1 MICEATSLKKYID
14 KSPRLFFVYGPEIIL
29 KNDSIDHINEF
40 YKKHGFTEK
49 KAIFDKDFKD
59 IEKILIENA
68 GGSLFGSKTIIEI
81 FHNGGKIP
89 KEITN
94 IFEIPNINKMENIV
108 IIIRSAIEKINQ
120 KTKWVKRMNDISLI
134 VQCAKLKSFEE
145 KIWVKDRLSFMN
157 ERDAKNYTNKITDL
171 FSGNLVAQNNEINIL
186 KLTYSEESNNQDIGI
201 DNAEFLP
208 YQLEDKIIE
217 LNTNYALRISK
228 SIKKNDDHY
237 GPLLVFIM
245 GKIINTSVSV
255 HQNINK
261 NSSLEKTG
269 IWRSKMPAYI
279 NFIKKNTLKKMMPL
293 QKKVY
298 ELDLAAKGLAG
309 ITKDQFWQ
317 EIDNMII
324 DLTTT

>member
-1 MICEATSLKKYID
+1 MICEATSLTKYID
-14 KSPRLFFVYGPEIIL
+14 KSPRLFFIFGPEIIL
-29 KNDSIDHINEF
+29 KNTSIDQINEF
-40 YKKHGFTEK
+40 YKKNGFTEK
-49 KAIFDKDFKD
+49 KAIFEKDFKD
-59 IEKILIENA
+59 IERILIENA

-108 IIIRSAIEKINQ
+108 IIIRSALEKINQ
-120 KTKWVKRMNDISLI
+120 ATKWVKKMNDISLI
-134 VQCAKLKSFEE
+134 VQCAKLKPYEE
-145 KIWVKDRLSFMN
+145 KVWVKGKLTFMN
-157 ERDAKNYTNKITDL
+157 EEDAKNYTDRITDM
-171 FSGNLVAQNNEINIL
+171 FSGNLVAQNNEINVL
-186 KLTYSEESNNQDIGI
+186 KLTYSEESNNVDIGI
-201 DNAEFLP
+201 DDAEFLP

-255 HQNINK
+255 HQNINT
-261 NSSLEKTG
+261 NSSLEKAG
-269 IWRSKMPAYI
+269 IWKSKIPAYV

-298 ELDLAAKGLAG
+298 ELDLASKGLAG

-324 DLTTT
+324 DLTST

>member
-1 MICEATSLKKYID
+1 MICEATSLTKYID
-14 KSPRLFFVYGPEIIL
+14 KSPRLFFIFGPEIIL
-29 KNDSIDHINEF
+29 KNTSIDQINEF
-40 YKKHGFTEK
+40 YKKNGFTEK
-49 KAIFDKDFKD
+49 KAIFEKDFKD
-59 IEKILIENA
+59 IERILIENA

-108 IIIRSAIEKINQ
+108 IIIRSAVEKINQ
-120 KTKWVKRMNDISLI
+120 ATKWVKKMNDISLI
-134 VQCAKLKSFEE
+134 VQCAKLKPYEE
-145 KIWVKDRLSFMN
+145 KVWVKGKLTFMN
-157 ERDAKNYTNKITDL
+157 DEDAKNYTDRITDM
-171 FSGNLVAQNNEINIL
+171 FSGNLVAQNNEINVL
-186 KLTYSEESNNQDIGI
+186 KLTYSEESNNVDIGI
-201 DNAEFLP
+201 DDAEFLP

-245 GKIINTSVSV
+245 GKIINTSVSAY
-255 HQNINK
+255 QNINT
-261 NSSLEKTG
+261 NSSLEKAG
-269 IWRSKMPAYI
+269 IWKSKIPAYV

-324 DLTTT
+324 DLTST

>member
-1 MICEATSLKKYID
+1 MICEATSLSKYID
-14 KSPRLFFVYGPEIIL
+14 KSPRLFFIFGPEIIL
-29 KNDSIDHINEF
+29 KNTSIDQINEF
-40 YKKHGFTEK
+40 YKKNGFTEK
-49 KAIFDKDFKD
+49 KAIFEKDFKD
-59 IEKILIENA
+59 IERILIENA

-108 IIIRSAIEKINQ
+108 IIIRSALEKINQ
-120 KTKWVKRMNDISLI
+120 ATKWVKKMNSISLI
-134 VQCAKLKSFEE
+134 VQCAKLKPYEE
-145 KIWVKDRLSFMN
+145 KVWVKGKLTFMN
-157 ERDAKNYTNKITDL
+157 EEDAKNYTDRITDM
-171 FSGNLVAQNNEINIL
+171 FSGNLVAQNNEINVL
-186 KLTYSEESNNQDIGI
+186 KLTYSEESNNVDIGI
-201 DNAEFLP
+201 DDAEFLP

-237 GPLLVFIM
+237 GPLLVFII
-245 GKIINTSVSV
+245 GKIINTSVSAY
-255 HQNINK
+255 QNINT
-261 NSSLEKTG
+261 NSSLEKAG
-269 IWRSKMPAYI
+269 IWKSKIPAYV

>member
-1 MICEATSLKKYID
+1 MICEATSLSKYID
-14 KSPRLFFVYGPEIIL
+14 KSPRLFFIFGPEIIL
-29 KNDSIDHINEF
+29 KNTSIDQINEF
-40 YKKHGFTEK
+40 YKKNGFTEK
-49 KAIFDKDFKD
+49 KAIFEKDFKD
-59 IEKILIENA
+59 IERILIENA

-108 IIIRSAIEKINQ
+108 IIIRSALEKINQ
-120 KTKWVKRMNDISLI
+120 ATKWVKKMNDISLI
-134 VQCAKLKSFEE
+134 VQCAKLKPFEE
-145 KIWVKDRLSFMN
+145 KIWVKGKLTFMN
-157 ERDAKNYTNKITDL
+157 EEDAKNYTDRITDM
-171 FSGNLVAQNNEINIL
+171 FSGNLVAQNNEINVL
-186 KLTYSEESNNQDIGI
+186 KLTYSEESNNVDIGI
-201 DNAEFLP
+201 DDAEFLP

-245 GKIINTSVSV
+245 GKIINTSVSAY
-255 HQNINK
+255 QNINT
-261 NSSLEKTG
+261 NSSLEKAG
-269 IWRSKMPAYI
+269 IWKSKIPAYV

>member
-14 KSPRLFFVYGPEIIL
+14 KSPRLFFIYGPEIIL
-29 KNDSIDHINEF
+29 KNDSIDRINEF

-59 IEKILIENA
+59 IERILIENA

-94 IFEIPNINKMENIV
+94 IFEIPNINKMQNIV
-108 IIIRSAIEKINQ
+108 IIIRSAIEKINL

-157 ERDAKNYTNKITDL
+157 ERDAKNYTNKITDM

-261 NSSLEKTG
+261 NSSLEKAG

>member
-1 MICEATSLKKYID
+1 MICEATSLTKYID
-14 KSPRLFFVYGPEIIL
+14 KSPRLFFIFGPEIIL
-29 KNDSIDHINEF
+29 KNTSIDQINEF
-40 YKKHGFTEK
+40 YKKNGFTEK
-49 KAIFDKDFKD
+49 KAIFEKDFKD
-59 IEKILIENA
+59 IERILIENA

-108 IIIRSAIEKINQ
+108 IIIRSALEKINQ
-120 KTKWVKRMNDISLI
+120 ATKWVKKMNDISLI
-134 VQCAKLKSFEE
+134 VQCAKLKPFEE
-145 KIWVKDRLSFMN
+145 KIWVKGKLTFMN
-157 ERDAKNYTNKITDL
+157 EEDAKNYTDRITDM
-171 FSGNLVAQNNEINIL
+171 FSGNLVAQNNEINVL
-186 KLTYSEESNNQDIGI
+186 KLTYSEESNNVDIGI
-201 DNAEFLP
+201 DDAEFLP

-245 GKIINTSVSV
+245 GKIINTSVSAY
-255 HQNINK
+255 QNINT
-261 NSSLEKTG
+261 NSSLEKAG
-269 IWRSKMPAYI
+269 IWKSKIPAYV

-324 DLTTT
+324 DLTSN

>member
-1 MICEATSLKKYID
+1 MICEATSLTKYID
-14 KSPRLFFVYGPEIIL
+14 KSPRLFFIFGSEVIL
-29 KNDSIDHINEF
+29 KNTSIDQINEF
-40 YKKHGFTEK
+40 YKKNGFTEK
-49 KAIFDKDFKD
+49 KAIFEKDFKD
-59 IEKILIENA
+59 IERILIENA

-108 IIIRSAIEKINQ
+108 IIIRSALEKINQ
-120 KTKWVKRMNDISLI
+120 ATKWVKKMNDISLI
-134 VQCAKLKSFEE
+134 VQCAKLKPYEE
-145 KIWVKDRLSFMN
+145 KVWVKGKLTFMN
-157 ERDAKNYTNKITDL
+157 EEDAKNYTDRITDM
-171 FSGNLVAQNNEINIL
+171 FSGNLVAQNNEINVL
-186 KLTYSEESNNQDIGI
+186 KLTYSEESNNVDIGI
-201 DNAEFLP
+201 DDAEFLP

-245 GKIINTSVSV
+245 GKIINTSVSAY
-255 HQNINK
+255 QNINT
-261 NSSLEKTG
+261 NSSLEKAG
-269 IWRSKMPAYI
+269 IWKSKIPAYV

-298 ELDLAAKGLAG
+298 ELDLASKGLAG

>member
-59 IEKILIENA
+59 IERILIENA

-108 IIIRSAIEKINQ
+108 IIIRSAIEKINL

-157 ERDAKNYTNKITDL
+157 ERDAKNYTNKITDM

-261 NSSLEKTG
+261 NSSLEKAG

>member
-1 MICEATSLKKYID
+1 MICEATSLTKYID
-14 KSPRLFFVYGPEIIL
+14 KSPRLFFIFGPEIIL
-29 KNDSIDHINEF
+29 KNTSIDQINEF
-40 YKKHGFTEK
+40 YKKNGFTEK
-49 KAIFDKDFKD
+49 KAIFEKDFKD
-59 IEKILIENA
+59 IERILIENA

-108 IIIRSAIEKINQ
+108 IIIRSAVEKINQ
-120 KTKWVKRMNDISLI
+120 ATKWVKKMNSISLI
-134 VQCAKLKSFEE
+134 VQCAKLKPYEE
-145 KIWVKDRLSFMN
+145 KVWVKGKLTFMN
-157 ERDAKNYTNKITDL
+157 DEDAKNYTDRITDM
-171 FSGNLVAQNNEINIL
+171 FSGNLVAQNNEINVL
-186 KLTYSEESNNQDIGI
+186 KLTYSEESNNVDIGI
-201 DNAEFLP
+201 DDAEFLP

-245 GKIINTSVSV
+245 GKIINTSVSAY
-255 HQNINK
+255 QNINT
-261 NSSLEKTG
+261 NSSLEKAG
-269 IWRSKMPAYI
+269 IWKSKIPAYV

-298 ELDLAAKGLAG
+298 ELDLASKGLAG

-324 DLTTT
+324 DLTSN

>member
-59 IEKILIENA
+59 IERILIENA

-108 IIIRSAIEKINQ
+108 IIIRSAIEKINL

-145 KIWVKDRLSFMN
+145 KVWVKDRLSFMN

-261 NSSLEKTG
+261 NSSLEKAG

>member
-1 MICEATSLKKYID
+1 MICEATSLTKYID
-14 KSPRLFFVYGPEIIL
+14 KSPRLFFIFGSEVIL
-29 KNDSIDHINEF
+29 KNTSIDQINEF
-40 YKKHGFTEK
+40 YKKNGFTEK
-49 KAIFDKDFKD
+49 KAIFEKDFKD
-59 IEKILIENA
+59 IERILIENA

-108 IIIRSAIEKINQ
+108 IIIRSASEKINQ
-120 KTKWVKRMNDISLI
+120 ATKWVKKMNDISLI
-134 VQCAKLKSFEE
+134 VQCAKLKPYEE
-145 KIWVKDRLSFMN
+145 KVWVKGKLTFMN
-157 ERDAKNYTNKITDL
+157 EEDAKNYTDRITDM
-171 FSGNLVAQNNEINIL
+171 FSGNLVAQNNEINVL
-186 KLTYSEESNNQDIGI
+186 KLTYSEESNNVDIGI
-201 DNAEFLP
+201 DDAEFLP

-245 GKIINTSVSV
+245 GKIINTSVSAY
-255 HQNINK
+255 QNINT
-261 NSSLEKTG
+261 NSSLEKAG
-269 IWRSKMPAYI
+269 IWKSKIPAYV

-324 DLTTT
+324 DLTSN

>member
-1 MICEATSLKKYID
+1 MICEATSLTKYID
-14 KSPRLFFVYGPEIIL
+14 KSPRLFFIFGAEIIL
-29 KNDSIDHINEF
+29 KNTSIDQINKF
-40 YKKHGFTEK
+40 YKKNGFTEK
-49 KAIFDKDFKD
+49 KAILEKDFKD
-59 IEKILIENA
+59 IERILIENA
-68 GGSLFGSKTIIEI
+68 VGSLFGSKTIIEI

-108 IIIRSAIEKINQ
+108 IIIRSALEKINQ
-120 KTKWVKRMNDISLI
+120 ATKWVKKMNDISLI
-134 VQCAKLKSFEE
+134 VQCAKLKPFEE
-145 KIWVKDRLSFMN
+145 KIWVRGKLTFMN
-157 ERDAKNYTNKITDL
+157 EEDAKNYTDRITDM
-171 FSGNLVAQNNEINIL
+171 FSGNLVAQNNEINVL
-186 KLTYSEESNNQDIGI
+186 KLTYSEESNNVDIGI
-201 DNAEFLP
+201 DDAEFLP

-245 GKIINTSVSV
+245 GKIINTSVSAY
-255 HQNINK
+255 QNINT
-261 NSSLEKTG
+261 NSSLEKAG
-269 IWRSKMPAYI
+269 IWKSKIPAYV

-324 DLTTT
+324 DLTTN

>member
-1 MICEATSLKKYID
+1 MICEATSLTKYID
-14 KSPRLFFVYGPEIIL
+14 KSPRLFFIFGPEIIL
-29 KNDSIDHINEF
+29 KNTSIDQMNEF
-40 YKKHGFTEK
+40 YKKNGFTEK
-49 KAIFDKDFKD
+49 KAIFEKDFKD
-59 IEKILIENA
+59 IERILIENA

-108 IIIRSAIEKINQ
+108 IIIRSAVEKINQ
-120 KTKWVKRMNDISLI
+120 ATKWVKKMNDISLI
-134 VQCAKLKSFEE
+134 VQCAKLKPYEE
-145 KIWVKDRLSFMN
+145 KVWVKGKLTFMN
-157 ERDAKNYTNKITDL
+157 DEDAKNYTDRITDM
-171 FSGNLVAQNNEINIL
+171 FSGNLVAQNNEINVL
-186 KLTYSEESNNQDIGI
+186 KLTYSEESNNVDIGI
-201 DNAEFLP
+201 DDAEFLP

-245 GKIINTSVSV
+245 GKIINTSVSAY
-255 HQNINK
+255 QNINT
-261 NSSLEKTG
+261 NSSLEKAG
-269 IWRSKMPAYI
+269 IWKSKIPAYV

-309 ITKDQFWQ
+309 ITQDQFWQ

-324 DLTTT
+324 DLTSN

>member
-1 MICEATSLKKYID
+1 LICEATSLTKYID
-14 KSPRLFFVYGPEIIL
+14 KSPRLFFIFGPEIIL
-29 KNDSIDHINEF
+29 KNTSIDQINEF
-40 YKKHGFTEK
+40 YKKNGFTEK
-49 KAIFDKDFKD
+49 KAIFEKDFKD
-59 IEKILIENA
+59 IERILIENA

-108 IIIRSAIEKINQ
+108 IIIRSAVEKINQ
-120 KTKWVKRMNDISLI
+120 ATKWVKKMNDISLI
-134 VQCAKLKSFEE
+134 VQCAKLKPYEE
-145 KIWVKDRLSFMN
+145 KVWVKGKLTFMN
-157 ERDAKNYTNKITDL
+157 EEDAKNYTDRITDM
-171 FSGNLVAQNNEINIL
+171 FSGNLVAQNNEINVL
-186 KLTYSEESNNQDIGI
+186 KLTYSEESNNVDIGI
-201 DNAEFLP
+201 DDAEFLP

-245 GKIINTSVSV
+245 GKIINTSVSAY
-255 HQNINK
+255 QNINT
-261 NSSLEKTG
+261 NSSLEKAG
-269 IWRSKMPAYI
+269 IWKSKIPAYV

-298 ELDLAAKGLAG
+298 ELDLASKGLAG

-317 EIDNMII
+317 EVDNMII
-324 DLTTT
+324 DLTST

>member
-1 MICEATSLKKYID
+1 MICEATSLTKYID
-14 KSPRLFFVYGPEIIL
+14 KSPRLFFIFGPEIIL
-29 KNDSIDHINEF
+29 KNTSIDQINEF
-40 YKKHGFTEK
+40 YKKSGFTEK
-49 KAIFDKDFKD
+49 KAIFEKDFKD
-59 IEKILIENA
+59 IERILIENA

-108 IIIRSAIEKINQ
+108 IIIRSALEKINQ
-120 KTKWVKRMNDISLI
+120 ATKWVKKMNDISLI
-134 VQCAKLKSFEE
+134 VQCAKLKPYEE
-145 KIWVKDRLSFMN
+145 KIWVKGKLTFMN
-157 ERDAKNYTNKITDL
+157 EEDAKNYTDRITDM
-171 FSGNLVAQNNEINIL
+171 FSGNLVAQNNEINVL
-186 KLTYSEESNNQDIGI
+186 KLSYSEESNNVDIGI
-201 DNAEFLP
+201 DDAEFLP

-237 GPLLVFIM
+237 GPLLVFII
-245 GKIINTSVSV
+245 GKIINTSVSAY
-255 HQNINK
+255 QNINT
-261 NSSLEKTG
+261 NSSLEKAG
-269 IWRSKMPAYI
+269 IWKSKIPAYV

-324 DLTTT
+324 DLTST

>member
-1 MICEATSLKKYID
+1 MICEATSLTKYID
-14 KSPRLFFVYGPEIIL
+14 KSPRLFFIFGPEIIL
-29 KNDSIDHINEF
+29 KNTSIDQINEF
-40 YKKHGFTEK
+40 YKKNGFTEK
-49 KAIFDKDFKD
+49 KAIFEKDFKD
-59 IEKILIENA
+59 IERILIENA

-108 IIIRSAIEKINQ
+108 IIIRSALEKINQ
-120 KTKWVKRMNDISLI
+120 ATKWVKKMNDISLI
-134 VQCAKLKSFEE
+134 VQCAKLKPYEE
-145 KIWVKDRLSFMN
+145 KVWVKGKLTFMN
-157 ERDAKNYTNKITDL
+157 DEDAKNYTDRITDM
-171 FSGNLVAQNNEINIL
+171 FSGNLVAQNNEINVL
-186 KLTYSEESNNQDIGI
+186 KLTYSEESNNVDIGI
-201 DNAEFLP
+201 DDAEFLP

-245 GKIINTSVSV
+245 GKIINTSVSAY
-255 HQNINK
+255 QNINT
-261 NSSLEKTG
+261 NSSLEKAG
-269 IWRSKMPAYI
+269 IWKSKIPAYV

-324 DLTTT
+324 DLTST

>member
-1 MICEATSLKKYID
+1 MICEATSLTKYID
-14 KSPRLFFVYGPEIIL
+14 KSPRLFFIFGPEIIL
-29 KNDSIDHINEF
+29 KNTSIDQINEF
-40 YKKHGFTEK
+40 YKKNGFTEK
-49 KAIFDKDFKD
+49 KAIFEKDFKD
-59 IEKILIENA
+59 IERILIENA

-108 IIIRSAIEKINQ
+108 IIIRSAVEKINQ
-120 KTKWVKRMNDISLI
+120 ATKWVKKMNSISLI
-134 VQCAKLKSFEE
+134 VQCAKLKPYEE
-145 KIWVKDRLSFMN
+145 KVWVKGKLTFMN
-157 ERDAKNYTNKITDL
+157 EEDAKNYTDRITDM
-171 FSGNLVAQNNEINIL
+171 FSGNLVAQNNEINVL
-186 KLTYSEESNNQDIGI
+186 KLTYSEESNNVDIGI
-201 DNAEFLP
+201 DDAEFLP

-245 GKIINTSVSV
+245 GKIINTSVSAY
-255 HQNINK
+255 QNINT
-261 NSSLEKTG
+261 NSSLEKAG
-269 IWRSKMPAYI
+269 IWKSKIPAYV

-298 ELDLAAKGLAG
+298 ELDLASKGLAG

-324 DLTTT
+324 DLTST

>member
-1 MICEATSLKKYID
+1 MICEATSLTKYID
-14 KSPRLFFVYGPEIIL
+14 KSPRLFFIFGSEVIL
-29 KNDSIDHINEF
+29 KNTSIDQINEF
-40 YKKHGFTEK
+40 YKKNGFTEK
-49 KAIFDKDFKD
+49 KAIFEKDFKD
-59 IEKILIENA
+59 IERILIENA

-108 IIIRSAIEKINQ
+108 IIIRSALEKINQ
-120 KTKWVKRMNDISLI
+120 KTKWVKKMNDISLI
-134 VQCAKLKSFEE
+134 VQCAKLKPFEE
-145 KIWVKDRLSFMN
+145 KIWVKGKLTFMN
-157 ERDAKNYTNKITDL
+157 EEDAKNYTDRITDM
-171 FSGNLVAQNNEINIL
+171 FSGNLVAQNNEINVL
-186 KLTYSEESNNQDIGI
+186 KLTYSEESNNVDIGI
-201 DNAEFLP
+201 DDAEFLP

-245 GKIINTSVSV
+245 GKIINTSVSAY
-255 HQNINK
+255 QNINT
-261 NSSLEKTG
+261 NSSLEKAG
-269 IWRSKMPAYI
+269 IWKSKIPAYV

-324 DLTTT
+324 DLTSN

>member
-68 GGSLFGSKTIIEI
+68 GGSLFGSKTIVEI

-120 KTKWVKRMNDISLI
+120 KTKWVNRMNDISLI

-145 KIWVKDRLSFMN
+145 KVWVKDRLSFMN
-157 ERDAKNYTNKITDL
+157 ERDAKNYTNKITDM

-261 NSSLEKTG
+261 NSSLEKAG

>member
-59 IEKILIENA
+59 IERILIENA
-68 GGSLFGSKTIIEI
+68 GGSLFGSKTIVEI

-145 KIWVKDRLSFMN
+145 KVWVKDRLSFMN
-157 ERDAKNYTNKITDL
+157 ERDAKNYTNKITDM

-261 NSSLEKTG
+261 NSSLEKAG

>member
-1 MICEATSLKKYID
+1 M
-14 KSPRLFFVYGPEIIL
+14 YGPEIIL

-59 IEKILIENA
+59 IERILIENA

-145 KIWVKDRLSFMN
+145 KVWVKDRLSFMN
-157 ERDAKNYTNKITDL
+157 ERDAKNYTNKITDM

-261 NSSLEKTG
+261 NSSLEKAG

>member
-1 MICEATSLKKYID
+1 MICEATSLTKYID
-14 KSPRLFFVYGPEIIL
+14 KSPRLFFIFGPEIIL
-29 KNDSIDHINEF
+29 KNTSIDQMNEF
-40 YKKHGFTEK
+40 YKKNGFTEK
-49 KAIFDKDFKD
+49 KAIFEKDFKD
-59 IEKILIENA
+59 IERILIENA

-108 IIIRSAIEKINQ
+108 IIIRSAVEKINQ
-120 KTKWVKRMNDISLI
+120 ATKWVKKMNDISLI
-134 VQCAKLKSFEE
+134 VQCAKLKPYEE
-145 KIWVKDRLSFMN
+145 KVWVKGKLTFMN
-157 ERDAKNYTNKITDL
+157 DEDAKNYTDRITDM
-171 FSGNLVAQNNEINIL
+171 FSGNLVAQNNEINVL
-186 KLTYSEESNNQDIGI
+186 KLTYSEESNNVDIGI
-201 DNAEFLP
+201 DDAEFLP

-245 GKIINTSVSV
+245 GKIINTSVSAY
-255 HQNINK
+255 QNINT
-261 NSSLEKTG
+261 NSSLEKAG
-269 IWRSKMPAYI
+269 IWKSKIPAYV

-298 ELDLAAKGLAG
+298 ELDLASKGLAG

-324 DLTTT
+324 DLTST

>member
-1 MICEATSLKKYID
+1 LICDAGSLKKYID
-14 KSPRLFFVYGPEIIL
+14 KSPQIFFVFGPEIVL
-29 KNDSIDHINEF
+29 KNNSSDLIKQF
-40 YKKHGFTEK
+40 YEEKGFTERK
-49 KAIFDKDFKD
+49 TVFEKDFKN
-59 IEKILIENA
+59 IEKLIIENA

-89 KEITN
+89 KDITN
-94 IFEIPNINKMENIV
+94 IFEISNIEKMENIV
-108 IIIRSAIEKINQ
+108 IVIRSGLEKINQ
-120 KTKWVKRMNDISLI
+120 KTKWVKKMNALALI
-134 VQCAKLKSFEE
+134 IQCTKLKSFEE
-145 KIWVKDRLSFMN
+145 KIWVKNQLDFMSEKN
-157 ERDAKNYTNKITDL
+157 AKEYTERITDIY
-171 FSGNLVAQNNEINIL
+171 SGNLIAQNNEISIL
-186 KLTYSEESNNQDIGI
+186 KLTYSEDRNDQDIGS

-217 LNTNYALRISK
+217 LNTDYALRIAK

-237 GPLLVFIM
+237 GPLLVFII
-245 GKIINTSVSV
+245 GKIITTSVSC
-255 HQNINK
+255 HQNK
-261 NSSLEKTG
+261 NTSLEKAG
-269 IWRSKMPAYI
+269 IWKNKIPAYM

-298 ELDLAAKGLAG
+298 ELDLASKGLAG

>member
-1 MICEATSLKKYID
+1 LICEATSLTKYID
-14 KSPRLFFVYGPEIIL
+14 KSPRLFFIFGPEIIL
-29 KNDSIDHINEF
+29 KNTSIDQINEF
-40 YKKHGFTEK
+40 YKKNGFTEK
-49 KAIFDKDFKD
+49 KAIFEKDFKD
-59 IEKILIENA
+59 IERILIENA

-108 IIIRSAIEKINQ
+108 IIIRSAVEKINQ
-120 KTKWVKRMNDISLI
+120 ATKWVKKMNDISLI
-134 VQCAKLKSFEE
+134 VQCAKLKPYEE
-145 KIWVKDRLSFMN
+145 KVWVKGKLTFMN
-157 ERDAKNYTNKITDL
+157 DEDAKNYTDRITDM
-171 FSGNLVAQNNEINIL
+171 FSGNLVAQNNEINVL
-186 KLTYSEESNNQDIGI
+186 KLTYSEESNNVDIGI
-201 DNAEFLP
+201 DDAEFLP

-245 GKIINTSVSV
+245 GKIINTSVSAY
-255 HQNINK
+255 QNINT
-261 NSSLEKTG
+261 NSSLEKAG
-269 IWRSKMPAYI
+269 IWKSKIPAYV

-298 ELDLAAKGLAG
+298 ELDLASKGLAG

-324 DLTTT
+324 DLTST

>member
-1 MICEATSLKKYID
+1 MICEATSLTKYID
-14 KSPRLFFVYGPEIIL
+14 KSPRLFFIFGPEIIL
-29 KNDSIDHINEF
+29 KNTSIDQINEF
-40 YKKHGFTEK
+40 YKKNGFTEK
-49 KAIFDKDFKD
+49 KAIFEKNFKD
-59 IEKILIENA
+59 IERILIENA

-108 IIIRSAIEKINQ
+108 IIIRSALEKINQ
-120 KTKWVKRMNDISLI
+120 ATKWVKKMNDISLI
-134 VQCAKLKSFEE
+134 VQCAKLKPYEE
-145 KIWVKDRLSFMN
+145 KVWVKGKLTFMN
-157 ERDAKNYTNKITDL
+157 EEDAKNYTDRITDM
-171 FSGNLVAQNNEINIL
+171 FSGNLVAQNNEINVL
-186 KLTYSEESNNQDIGI
+186 KLTYSEESNNVDIGI
-201 DNAEFLP
+201 DDAEFLP

-245 GKIINTSVSV
+245 GKIINTSVSAY
-255 HQNINK
+255 QNINT
-261 NSSLEKTG
+261 NSSLEKAG
-269 IWRSKMPAYI
+269 IWKSKIPAYV

-324 DLTTT
+324 DLTSN

>member
-1 MICEATSLKKYID
+1 LICEATSLTKYID
-14 KSPRLFFVYGPEIIL
+14 KSPRLFFIFGPEIIL
-29 KNDSIDHINEF
+29 KNTSIDQINEF
-40 YKKHGFTEK
+40 YKKNGFTEK
-49 KAIFDKDFKD
+49 KAIFEKDFKD
-59 IEKILIENA
+59 IERILIENA

-108 IIIRSAIEKINQ
+108 IIIRSAVEKINQ
-120 KTKWVKRMNDISLI
+120 ATKWVKKMNDISLI
-134 VQCAKLKSFEE
+134 VQCAKLKPYEE
-145 KIWVKDRLSFMN
+145 KVWVKGKLTFMN
-157 ERDAKNYTNKITDL
+157 EEDAKNYTDRITDM
-171 FSGNLVAQNNEINIL
+171 FSGNLVAQNNEINVL
-186 KLTYSEESNNQDIGI
+186 KLTYSEESNNVDIGI
-201 DNAEFLP
+201 DDAEFLP

-245 GKIINTSVSV
+245 GKIINTSVSAY
-255 HQNINK
+255 QNINT
-261 NSSLEKTG
+261 NSSLEKAG
-269 IWRSKMPAYI
+269 IWKSKIPAYV

-298 ELDLAAKGLAG
+298 ELDLASKGLAG

-324 DLTTT
+324 DLTST

>member
-1 MICEATSLKKYID
+1 MICEATSLTKYID
-14 KSPRLFFVYGPEIIL
+14 KSPRLFFIFGPEIIL
-29 KNDSIDHINEF
+29 KNTSIDQINEF
-40 YKKHGFTEK
+40 YKKNGFTEK
-49 KAIFDKDFKD
+49 KAIFEKDFKD
-59 IEKILIENA
+59 IERILIENA

-108 IIIRSAIEKINQ
+108 IIIRSALEKINQ
-120 KTKWVKRMNDISLI
+120 ATKWVKKMNDISLI
-134 VQCAKLKSFEE
+134 VQCAKLKPYEE
-145 KIWVKDRLSFMN
+145 KVWVKSKLTFMN
-157 ERDAKNYTNKITDL
+157 EEDAINYTDRITDM
-171 FSGNLVAQNNEINIL
+171 FSGNLVAQNNEINVL
-186 KLTYSEESNNQDIGI
+186 KLTYSEESNNVDIGI
-201 DNAEFLP
+201 DDAEFLP

-245 GKIINTSVSV
+245 GKIINTSVSAY
-255 HQNINK
+255 QNINT
-261 NSSLEKTG
+261 NSSLEKAG
-269 IWRSKMPAYI
+269 IWKSKIPAYV

-324 DLTTT
+324 DLTSN

>member
-1 MICEATSLKKYID
+1 MICEATSLTKYID
-14 KSPRLFFVYGPEIIL
+14 KSPRLFFIFGPEIIL
-29 KNDSIDHINEF
+29 KNTSIDQINEF
-40 YKKHGFTEK
+40 YKKNGFTEK
-49 KAIFDKDFKD
+49 KAIFEKDFKD
-59 IEKILIENA
+59 IERILIENA

-108 IIIRSAIEKINQ
+108 IIIRSAVEKINQ
-120 KTKWVKRMNDISLI
+120 ATKWVKKMNDISLI
-134 VQCAKLKSFEE
+134 VQCAKLKPYEE
-145 KIWVKDRLSFMN
+145 KVWVKGKLTFMN
-157 ERDAKNYTNKITDL
+157 DEDAKNYTDRITDM
-171 FSGNLVAQNNEINIL
+171 FSGNLVAQNNEINVL
-186 KLTYSEESNNQDIGI
+186 KLTYSEESNNVDIGI
-201 DNAEFLP
+201 DDAEFLP

-245 GKIINTSVSV
+245 GKIINTSVSAY
-255 HQNINK
+255 QNINT
-261 NSSLEKTG
+261 NSSLEKAG
-269 IWRSKMPAYI
+269 IWKSKIPAYV

-298 ELDLAAKGLAG
+298 ELDLASKGLAG

-324 DLTTT
+324 DLTSN

>member
-1 MICEATSLKKYID
+1 MICEATSLTKYID
-14 KSPRLFFVYGPEIIL
+14 KSPRLFFIFGPEIIL
-29 KNDSIDHINEF
+29 KNTSIDQINEF
-40 YKKHGFTEK
+40 YKKNGFTEK
-49 KAIFDKDFKD
+49 KAIFEKDFKD
-59 IEKILIENA
+59 IERILIENA

-108 IIIRSAIEKINQ
+108 IIIRSALEKINQ
-120 KTKWVKRMNDISLI
+120 ATKWVKKMNNISLI
-134 VQCAKLKSFEE
+134 VQCAKLKPYEE
-145 KIWVKDRLSFMN
+145 KVWVKGKLTFMN
-157 ERDAKNYTNKITDL
+157 EEDAKNYTDRITDM
-171 FSGNLVAQNNEINIL
+171 FSGNLVAQNNEINVL
-186 KLTYSEESNNQDIGI
+186 KLTYSEESNNVDIGI
-201 DNAEFLP
+201 DDAEFLP

-245 GKIINTSVSV
+245 GKIINTSVSAY
-255 HQNINK
+255 QNINT
-261 NSSLEKTG
+261 NSSLEKAG
-269 IWRSKMPAYI
+269 IWKSKIPAYV

-324 DLTTT
+324 DLTSN

>member
-14 KSPRLFFVYGPEIIL
+14 KSPRLFFIFGPEIIL
-29 KNDSIDHINEF
+29 KNTSIDQINEF
-40 YKKHGFTEK
+40 YKKNGFTEK
-49 KAIFDKDFKD
+49 KAIFEKDFKD
-59 IEKILIENA
+59 IERILIENA

-108 IIIRSAIEKINQ
+108 IIIRSALEKINQ
-120 KTKWVKRMNDISLI
+120 ATKWVKKMNDISLI
-134 VQCAKLKSFEE
+134 VQCAKLKPYEE
-145 KIWVKDRLSFMN
+145 KVWVKGKLTFMN
-157 ERDAKNYTNKITDL
+157 EEDAKNYTNRITDM
-171 FSGNLVAQNNEINIL
+171 FSGNLVAQNNEINVL
-186 KLTYSEESNNQDIGI
+186 KLTYSEESNNVDIGI
-201 DNAEFLP
+201 DDAEFLP

-245 GKIINTSVSV
+245 GKIINTSVSAY
-255 HQNINK
+255 QNINT
-261 NSSLEKTG
+261 NSSLEKAG
-269 IWRSKMPAYI
+269 IWKSKIPAYV

-324 DLTTT
+324 DLTSN

>member
-1 MICEATSLKKYID
+1 MICEATSLTKYID
-14 KSPRLFFVYGPEIIL
+14 KSPRLFFIFGPEIIL
-29 KNDSIDHINEF
+29 KNTSIDQINEF
-40 YKKHGFTEK
+40 YKKNGFTEK
-49 KAIFDKDFKD
+49 KAIFEKDFKD
-59 IEKILIENA
+59 IERILIENA

-108 IIIRSAIEKINQ
+108 IIIRSALEKINQ
-120 KTKWVKRMNDISLI
+120 KTKWVKKMNDISLI
-134 VQCAKLKSFEE
+134 VQCAKLKPYEE
-145 KIWVKDRLSFMN
+145 KIWVKGKLTFMN
-157 ERDAKNYTNKITDL
+157 EEDAKNYTDRITDM
-171 FSGNLVAQNNEINIL
+171 FSGNLVAQNNEINVL
-186 KLTYSEESNNQDIGI
+186 KLSYSEESNNVDIGI
-201 DNAEFLP
+201 DDAEFLP

-245 GKIINTSVSV
+245 GKIINTSVSAY
-255 HQNINK
+255 QNINT
-261 NSSLEKTG
+261 NSSLEKAG
-269 IWRSKMPAYI
+269 IWKSKIPAYV

>member
-1 MICEATSLKKYID
+1 MICEATSLTKYID
-14 KSPRLFFVYGPEIIL
+14 KSPRLFFIFGPEIIL
-29 KNDSIDHINEF
+29 KNTSIDQINEF
-40 YKKHGFTEK
+40 YKKNGFTEK
-49 KAIFDKDFKD
+49 KAIFEKDFKD
-59 IEKILIENA
+59 IERILIENA

-108 IIIRSAIEKINQ
+108 IIIRSALEKINQ
-120 KTKWVKRMNDISLI
+120 ATKWVKKMNDISLI
-134 VQCAKLKSFEE
+134 VQCAKLKPFEE
-145 KIWVKDRLSFMN
+145 KIWVKGKLTFMN
-157 ERDAKNYTNKITDL
+157 EEDAKNYTDRITDM
-171 FSGNLVAQNNEINIL
+171 FSGNLVAQNNEINVL
-186 KLTYSEESNNQDIGI
+186 KLTYSEESNNVDIGI
-201 DNAEFLP
+201 DDAEFLP

-245 GKIINTSVSV
+245 GKIINTSVSAY
-255 HQNINK
+255 QNINT
-261 NSSLEKTG
+261 NSSLEKAG
-269 IWRSKMPAYI
+269 IWKSKIPAYV

-298 ELDLAAKGLAG
+298 ELDLASKGLAG

-324 DLTTT
+324 DLTSN

>member
-1 MICEATSLKKYID
+1 M
-14 KSPRLFFVYGPEIIL
+14 YGPEIIL
-29 KNDSIDHINEF
+29 KNDSIDRINEF

-108 IIIRSAIEKINQ
+108 IIIRSAIEKINL

-145 KIWVKDRLSFMN
+145 KVWVKDRLSFMN
-157 ERDAKNYTNKITDL
+157 ERDAKNYTNKITDM

-186 KLTYSEESNNQDIGI
+186 KLTYSEESNYQDIGI

-261 NSSLEKTG
+261 NSSLEKAG

>member
-1 MICEATSLKKYID
+1 LICEATSLTKYID
-14 KSPRLFFVYGPEIIL
+14 KSPRLFFIFGPEIIL
-29 KNDSIDHINEF
+29 KNTSIDQINEF
-40 YKKHGFTEK
+40 YKKNGFTEK
-49 KAIFDKDFKD
+49 KAIFEKDFKD
-59 IEKILIENA
+59 IERILIENA

-108 IIIRSAIEKINQ
+108 IIIRSAVEKINQ
-120 KTKWVKRMNDISLI
+120 ATKWVKKMNDISLI
-134 VQCAKLKSFEE
+134 VQCAKLKPYEE
-145 KIWVKDRLSFMN
+145 KVWVKGKLTFMN
-157 ERDAKNYTNKITDL
+157 EEDAKNYTDRITDM
-171 FSGNLVAQNNEINIL
+171 FSGNLVAQNNEINVL
-186 KLTYSEESNNQDIGI
+186 KLTYSEESNNVDIGI
-201 DNAEFLP
+201 DDAEFLP

-245 GKIINTSVSV
+245 GKIINISVSAY
-255 HQNINK
+255 QNINT
-261 NSSLEKTG
+261 NSSLEKAG
-269 IWRSKMPAYI
+269 IWKSKIPAYV

-298 ELDLAAKGLAG
+298 ELDLASKGLAG

-324 DLTTT
+324 DLTST

>member
-1 MICEATSLKKYID
+1 LICEATSLTKYID
-14 KSPRLFFVYGPEIIL
+14 KSPRLFFIFGPEIIL
-29 KNDSIDHINEF
+29 KNTSIDQINEF
-40 YKKHGFTEK
+40 YKKNGFTEK
-49 KAIFDKDFKD
+49 KAIFEKDFKD
-59 IEKILIENA
+59 IERILIENA

-108 IIIRSAIEKINQ
+108 IIIRSALEKINQ
-120 KTKWVKRMNDISLI
+120 ATKWVKKMNDISLI
-134 VQCAKLKSFEE
+134 VQCAKLKPYEE
-145 KIWVKDRLSFMN
+145 KVWVKGKLTFMN
-157 ERDAKNYTNKITDL
+157 EEDAKNYTDRITDM
-171 FSGNLVAQNNEINIL
+171 FSGNLVAQNNEINVL
-186 KLTYSEESNNQDIGI
+186 KLTYSEESNNVDIGI
-201 DNAEFLP
+201 DDAEFLP

-245 GKIINTSVSV
+245 GKIINTSVSAY
-255 HQNINK
+255 QNINT
-261 NSSLEKTG
+261 NSSLEKAG
-269 IWRSKMPAYI
+269 IWKSKIPAYV

-324 DLTTT
+324 DLTST